1 MRLKNK
7 VAIISGAGGGMG
19 AEEARLFAREGASV
33 VVADVLEQQAA
44 AVANQLR
51 STGANAHFVPLDVTK
66 EESWRAAIAAT
77 VEHFGSLDVLVN
89 NAGIVGP
96 LDPADTYDTES
107 FDRLMEVN
115 ARGAFLGI
123 KYAVPEMRNA
133 GGGSVVNISSVSGFI
148 GQVGIHPGY
157 NASKGALRILTK
169 SFAVKHAHENIRFN
183 SVHPGIMPP
192 MRDQLPAL
200 EERVQTVVP
209 MRRVG
214 RLDEV
219 AHAVLFLASDDASYI
234 TGTELVVDG
243 GYLAQ

>member
-44 AVANQLR
+44 AVANHLR

-115 ARGAFLGI
+115 ARGAFLGV

>member
-33 VVADVLEQQAA
+33 VVADVLEQQAS

-66 EESWRAAIAAT
+66 EESWHAAIAAT

-200 EERVQTVVP
+200 EERVQSVVP

-214 RLDEV
+214 RLEEV

-243 GYLAQ
+243 GYLSQ